1 MSSSL
6 RKAGSVADIFPSL
19 IAPPL
24 IRYNQSFSP
33 MRRVF
38 STQLLSRARLTT
50 ALLDR
55 MARAGVKEVELY
67 CSLPHLNYRQR
78 SQIEELSHWFRD
90 SEMRVTALHAPVHYD
105 ESENPHALIAITH
118 KEKAERIKATDEVKR
133 ALEIA
138 DLIPCE
144 FVVQHVG
151 VEGEDYNQV
160 RADAAFNAL
169 DELNVLAGQLHT
181 ELLIENIANEMSSAA
196 RLNLLLETTHLPI
209 SFCFNTGAAHRA
221 GGVTAELEA
230 MRQRVRLVHVSD
242 NDGESDSR
250 RAPVVEQGGTIDWDQ
265 AIEALRT
272 LPSGT
277 PWVMDLIEDPERDKP
292 VQIASDSFSRLEDLL
307 AHD

>member
-1 MSSSL
+1 
-6 RKAGSVADIFPSL
+6 
-19 IAPPL
+19 
-24 IRYNQSFSP
+24 

-55 MARAGVKEVELY
+55 MARAGVKEIELY
-67 CSLPHLNYRQR
+67 CSRPHLNYRQR

-105 ESENPHALIAITH
+105 ESENPHSLIAITH

-133 ALEIA
+133 ALEIV

-151 VEGEDYNQV
+151 VEGEDYDQA

-181 ELLIENIANEMSSAA
+181 ELLVENIANELSSAA

-209 SFCFNTGAAHRA
+209 SYCFNTGAAHRE
-221 GGVTAELEA
+221 GGVLAEFEA
-230 MRQRVRLVHVSD
+230 MKERVRLIHVSD
-242 NDGESDSR
+242 NDGDRDSR
-250 RAPVVEQGGTIDWDQ
+250 RAPLIEEGCTIDWEETV
-265 AIEALRT
+265 AALRA
-272 LPSGT
+272 LPRGT

-292 VQIASDSFSRLEDLL
+292 LEIASDSFSRLEDLM

>member
-1 MSSSL
+1 
-6 RKAGSVADIFPSL
+6 
-19 IAPPL
+19 
-24 IRYNQSFSP
+24 

-55 MARAGVKEVELY
+55 MARAGVKEIELY
-67 CSLPHLNYRQR
+67 CSRPHLNYHQR

-90 SEMRVTALHAPVHYD
+90 SEMRVTALHAPRHFD
-105 ESENPHALIAITH
+105 ESENSHSLIAITH
-118 KEKAERIKATDEVKR
+118 KEKTERIKATDEIKR

-151 VEGEDYNQV
+151 VEGEDYDQA

-169 DELNVLAGQLHT
+169 DELNVLAGQLHI
-181 ELLIENIANEMSSAA
+181 ELLVENIANELSSAA

-209 SFCFNTGAAHRA
+209 SYCFNTGSAHRA
-221 GGVTAELEA
+221 GGVTAELET
-230 MRQRVRLVHVSD
+230 MQQRIRLVHLSD
-242 NDGESDSR
+242 NDGREDLR
-250 RAPVVEQGGTIDWDQ
+250 RAPLAEEGGTIDWQ
-265 AIEALRT
+265 EAAAALRT
-272 LPSGT
+272 LPGGT
-277 PWVMDLIEDPERDKP
+277 PWVMNLIEDPARDKP
-292 VQIASDSFSRLEDLL
+292 MEIASDSFSRLEDLL

>member
-1 MSSSL
+1 
-6 RKAGSVADIFPSL
+6 
-19 IAPPL
+19 
-24 IRYNQSFSP
+24 

-55 MARAGVKEVELY
+55 MARAGVKEIELY
-67 CSLPHLNYRQR
+67 CSLPHLDYRQR

-90 SEMRVTALHAPVHYD
+90 SEMRVTALHTPVHYA
-105 ESENPHALIAITH
+105 EYENPHALIVITH
-118 KEKAERIKATDEVKR
+118 KEKAQRIKATDEIKR

-151 VEGEDYNQV
+151 VEGEGYDQV
-160 RADAAFNAL
+160 SADAAFNAL

-181 ELLIENIANEMSSAA
+181 ELLIENIANELSSAA

-209 SFCFNTGAAHRA
+209 SYCFNTGAAHRA

-230 MRQRVRLVHVSD
+230 MQQRVRMVHLSD
-242 NDGESDSR
+242 NDGEKDSR
-250 RAPVVEQGGTIDWDQ
+250 RAPLVEQGGTIDWEK
-265 AIEALRT
+265 AVEALCA

-277 PWVMDLIEDPERDKP
+277 PWVMDLIEDPERDNP
-292 VQIASDSFSRLEDLL
+292 TQIASDSFSRLEDLM

>member
-1 MSSSL
+1 
-6 RKAGSVADIFPSL
+6 
-19 IAPPL
+19 
-24 IRYNQSFSP
+24 

-55 MARAGVKEVELY
+55 MARAGVKEIELY

-105 ESENPHALIAITH
+105 ESENQHALIAITH
-118 KEKAERIKATDEVKR
+118 KEKAERIKATDEIKR
-133 ALEIA
+133 AFEIA
-138 DLIPCE
+138 DAIPCE

-151 VEGEDYNQV
+151 VEGEDYDQA

-181 ELLIENIANEMSSAA
+181 ELLVENIANELSSAA

-209 SFCFNTGAAHRA
+209 SYCFNTGEAHRA
-221 GGVTAELEA
+221 DGVAAEFEA
-230 MRQRVRLVHVSD
+230 MRQRIRLVHLND
-242 NDGESDSR
+242 NDGNQDSR
-250 RAPVVEQGGTIDWDQ
+250 RAPLTEEGGTIEWKQ
-265 AIEALRT
+265 AAAALRG

-277 PWVMDLIEDPERDKP
+277 PWVMDLIEDPERNKP
-292 VQIASDSFSRLEDLL
+292 LEIASDSFSRLEDLL

>member
-1 MSSSL
+1 
-6 RKAGSVADIFPSL
+6 
-19 IAPPL
+19 
-24 IRYNQSFSP
+24 

-55 MARAGVKEVELY
+55 MARAGVKEIELY

-78 SQIEELSHWFRD
+78 SQIEELGHWFRD

-118 KEKAERIKATDEVKR
+118 KEKAERIKATDEIKR

-151 VEGEDYNQV
+151 VEGEDYDQAG
-160 RADAAFNAL
+160 ADAAFNAL
-169 DELNVLAGQLHT
+169 DELNVLAGQLRT
-181 ELLIENIANEMSSAA
+181 ELLVENIANELSSAA

-209 SFCFNTGAAHRA
+209 AYCFNTGAAHRA
-221 GGVTAELEA
+221 GGVAAELEA
-230 MRQRVRLVHVSD
+230 MQQRIRLVHLND
-242 NDGESDSR
+242 NDGENDSR
-250 RAPVVEQGGTIDWDQ
+250 RAPLVEEGGTIDWKQ
-265 AIEALRT
+265 AVDALRL
-272 LPSGT
+272 LPGGT
-277 PWVMDLIEDPERDKP
+277 PWVMDLIEDPERDKA
-292 VQIASDSFSRLEDLL
+292 VEIAADSFSRLEDLM

>member
-1 MSSSL
+1 
-6 RKAGSVADIFPSL
+6 
-19 IAPPL
+19 
-24 IRYNQSFSP
+24 
-33 MRRVF
+33 
-38 STQLLSRARLTT
+38 
-50 ALLDR
+50 
-55 MARAGVKEVELY
+55 MARAGVKEIELY

-105 ESENPHALIAITH
+105 ESENSHALIAITH
-118 KEKAERIKATDEVKR
+118 KEKAERIKATDEIKR

-151 VEGEDYNQV
+151 VEGEDHDQV

-181 ELLIENIANEMSSAA
+181 ELLIEYIANELSSAV
-196 RLNLLLETTHLPI
+196 RLNLLLETTHLPLAY
-209 SFCFNTGAAHRA
+209 CFNTGTAHRA
-221 GGVTAELEA
+221 GGVATEFEA
-230 MRQRVRLVHVSD
+230 MQQRIRLVHLND
-242 NDGESDSR
+242 NDGERDSR
-250 RAPVVEQGGTIDWDQ
+250 RAPLVEEGGTVDWK
-265 AIEALRT
+265 EAVEAFRL
-272 LPSGT
+272 LPGGT

-292 VQIASDSFSRLEDLL
+292 TEIASDSFRRLEDLM